1 MYVCSMYSRNRLNG
15 RNSEDSATSP
25 LLEMSGHAAA
35 AADQKVALRTPVL
48 LVLVH
53 APDVLLQLGLGGETF
68 PTAAT
73 HVGLY
78 SVSWM

>member
-1 MYVCSMYSRNRLNG
+1 MNSRNRLNG

-25 LLEMSGHAAA
+25 LLEMSGYAAA
-35 AADQKVALRTPVL
+35 ATDQKVALRTPVL

-78 SVSWM
+78 SVGWV